1 MTNIMDYVKKYGD
14 ISFDEEEF
22 NEVDAAIL
30 SLISYIDFSGIIG
43 MNKKGQYLRNAL
55 DYFLTY
61 YDLKSFAKKGV
72 ARKDIIKL
80 CRLIKDKARY
90 KDILLYNYVYKLGF
104 DEQFGAITMKL
115 PNKTVIINYEGTDH
129 NLVGWEEDFAMCYR
143 NLVPSERDA
152 IKYINK
158 SVSLFDKEVIVLG
171 HSKGGHLSMVAGMG
185 AILPIRIKI
194 KKIYNFDGPG
204 LRKEIIKSH
213 KYKRIKDRL
222 NYIVPNHSIV
232 GLILRHDDNIKV
244 VKSVKKD
251 LSAHSIFNWEVLDY
265 AFKDAVL
272 SRLSKNL
279 DSSIVMWLDSH
290 EDCEREKIGKAIF
303 EFLRKNGLNDVSN
316 LIKIRTL
323 FMLLKNSKE
332 LDNETKKVLGNFIKF
347 NVDYMKQNKK
357 EKSSLS

>member
-1 MTNIMDYVKKYGD
+1 VHFGVLLVHCAVDFDMSFFYVKLLA
-14 ISFDEEEF
+14 F
-22 NEVDAAIL
+22 V
-30 SLISYIDFSGIIG
+30 LIGIISSYKTEEKLEG
-43 MNKKGQYLRNAL
+43 KKILQRTSA
-55 DYFLTY
+55 FLIILFFIANSYGNIT
-61 YDLKSFAKKGV
+61 LKIA
-72 ARKDIIKL
+72 
-80 CRLIKDKARY
+80 
-90 KDILLYNYVYKLGF
+90 
-104 DEQFGAITMKL
+104 E
-115 PNKTVIINYEGTDH
+115 
-129 NLVGWEEDFAMCYR
+129 NLVD
-143 NLVPSERDA
+143 
-152 IKYINK
+152 
-158 SVSLFDKEVIVLG
+158 DK
-171 HSKGGHLSMVAGMG
+171 
-185 AILPIRIKI
+185 